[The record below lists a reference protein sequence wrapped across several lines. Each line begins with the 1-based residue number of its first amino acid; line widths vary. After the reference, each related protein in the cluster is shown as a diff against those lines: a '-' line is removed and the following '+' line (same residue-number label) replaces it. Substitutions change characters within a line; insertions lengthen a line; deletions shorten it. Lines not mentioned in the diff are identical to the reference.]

1 MGKKKKKFQMTEEM
15 KKEASEKL
23 QEYEKK
29 IIRLCPENLEKRQ
42 NRLIIQKKP
51 GCYKW
56 WAEQEQLNVLLE
68 KLVESPENRM
78 KVKELLEHDND
89 MYCIYVGQASSIR
102 KRLNNHVNRTMG
114 SSTLRQS
121 IGSLIANLGKDNKC
135 EIEKKVNAFIEKLE
149 IRYFFVD
156 KTSELDSVE
165 WVLING
171 KNGENVFRLLNI
183 ERNEPKE
190 IIANAVVKT
199 LGDMRSALR
208 SKIPIKK
215 KKNR

>member
-1 MGKKKKKFQMTEEM
+1 MSKKKKKIQMTMEE
-15 KKEASEKL
+15 KKEAYEKL
-23 QEYEKK
+23 QKYEKQ
-29 IIRLCPENLEKRQ
+29 INRLGPADIEKRQ

-56 WAEQEQLNVLLE
+56 WAKQEELNILLE

-78 KVKELLEHDND
+78 KVKELLEFDD
-89 MYCIYVGQASSIR
+89 GMFCIYVGQASSIR

-121 IGSLIANLGKDNKC
+121 IGSLIADLEKDNKSDV
-135 EIEKKVNAFIEKLE
+135 ENKVRSFIEKLE

-156 KTSELDSVE
+156 KPSELDSVE

-171 KNGENVFRLLNI
+171 KKGDEVFRLLNI
-183 ERNEPKE
+183 EDNEPEEK
-190 IIANAVVKT
+190 IAQNVIKT
-199 LGDMRSALR
+199 LGNKRSELR

-215 KKNR
+215 KN